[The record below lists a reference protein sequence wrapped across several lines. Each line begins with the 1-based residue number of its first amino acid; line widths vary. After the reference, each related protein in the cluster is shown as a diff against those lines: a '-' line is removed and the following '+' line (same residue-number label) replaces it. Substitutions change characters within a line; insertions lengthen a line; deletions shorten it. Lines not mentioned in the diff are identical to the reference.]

1 MSLTSIIMNQTDY
14 YKILGVDHSATNNEV
29 KAAYRKLAL
38 KYHPDR
44 NPGNKQ
50 AEGKFKEATQAYEIL
65 SDQKK
70 RTQYDQFGHAGPEGM
85 ESGTNYTTNMS
96 MEDIFENFG
105 DIFGSVFS
113 GNRQKR
119 KQPGPEPKA
128 GLDLGKKLAITLK
141 NAFLGTKQDIS
152 YYRFIICEA
161 CKGHG
166 TQAKT
171 KPQAC
176 STCKGLGQIQYK
188 QGFFMYAQTCSSCS
202 GEGFIIPSP
211 CFTCNGQSRL
221 QKYDKFTVTIP
232 AGIFDNAELRI
243 TDKGDAGVYSGPA
256 GDLYLKVEV
265 QEDKK
270 FKRVKD
276 DLTCSVMLTYPQLT
290 LGCQVEIESIDGS
303 KYVIKIPKGCEIGAR
318 ILVPGKGFC
327 KLRSKIRGNLVVITQ
342 CHIPKKL
349 SIIAKKVLN
358 SYSKEIGTTIDEN
371 KDGYIAGFFKKF
383 LG

>member
-1 MSLTSIIMNQTDY
+1 MNRMDY
-14 YKILGVDHSATNNEV
+14 YKILAIDRSATNNEI

-44 NPGNKQ
+44 NPDNKQ
-50 AEGKFKEATQAYEIL
+50 SEEKFKEATQAYEVL

-85 ESGTNYTTNMS
+85 GSGTNYSNMN

-105 DIFGSVFS
+105 DIFGSMFG

-119 KQPGPEPKA
+119 KQNGPEPKA
-128 GLDLGKKLAITLK
+128 GLDLGKELVITLK
-141 NAFLGTKQDIS
+141 DAFLGTKQDIS
-152 YYRFIICEA
+152 YYRFVVCET
-161 CKGHG
+161 CRGHG

-176 STCKGLGQIQYK
+176 STCKGIGQIQYK
-188 QGFFMYAQTCSSCS
+188 QGFFMYAQTCSSCA
-202 GEGFIIPSP
+202 GEGFVIPSP
-211 CFTCNGQSRL
+211 CFTCHGQSRI

-232 AGIFDNAELRI
+232 AGVFDNAELRI

-256 GDLYLKVEV
+256 GDLYLKIRV

-276 DLTCSVMLTYPQLT
+276 DLTCSVILTYPQLT
-290 LGCQVEIESIDGS
+290 LGCQVEIESIDGV
-303 KYVIKIPKGCEIGAR
+303 KYIIKIPKGCQIGEQ
-318 ILVPGKGFC
+318 ILVPGKGFF
-327 KLRSKIRGNLVVITQ
+327 KLRSNVRGNLVVITQ

-349 SIIAKKVLN
+349 STVAKKALS
-358 SYSKEIGTTIDEN
+358 SYSKEIGTTIDDT
-371 KDGYIAGFFKKF
+371 KDSYIAGFFKKF